1 MQDLFVK
8 KYKPKGDISFKIIE
22 WYNTDEISGSNGDDG
37 DSDGDS
43 HNDGGGK
50 TDEMYVMRCFGRT
63 ESGKSI
69 TCKITG
75 FKPFYFI
82 KVSQD
87 FSSKHFDRFTSFVK
101 NHFMLRKFKEPLVL
115 KEGCC
120 VVVKKDI
127 YGFNNEKDYKYVK
140 LVFNSYSAMMRSRYI
155 FKNPVTIPGVVLK
168 PVKMKLYESNFEP
181 FIRFC
186 HSSGIR
192 PAGWVNIKEGEYSKT
207 QSETSGQIEITV
219 PYTNLSPLPDKHD
232 QANFLQASWDIE
244 VYSHD
249 GTFPSPQ
256 VNQNVIFQIA
266 TVYKYVK
273 DTKVKMNHLLTLKK
287 CDKIDEPDTI
297 VEECGTEQEL
307 IKRFVDT
314 ISGMD
319 PDILYTYNGD
329 SFDCVYLLER
339 AKKYNLEGYV
349 KSKLSRLQKIPCV
362 MKKEIFSSSAYG
374 DNEYFRL
381 YIPGRLNYDLL
392 IHYKRGMKK
401 YSSYKLD
408 YIAQQVLGQ
417 KKHPVGVQEIFD
429 YYKSGDPKKIKIVGE
444 YCIQDCALLQRLV
457 DHHLI
462 LESNTQ
468 LANVTFVPISF
479 LVTRGQTVKVFSQIL
494 RKATQMGFLVPHT
507 NFNTDTH
514 PITAALYKDVS
525 QEFNLESKE
534 PIFVQIQS
542 SSLPRPIHAEVKGI
556 SESGKVMELVTN
568 SEIEDVENCKLI
580 HKGKSFVISKLYNS
594 EDSTL
599 DSFTGAT
606 VLEAIPGIYNENIA
620 VLDFASLYPTIMI
633 SRNLCFSTFVMQEK
647 YKNIPG
653 VKYERIAWDDNV
665 SYKLSSMCDAIGKSG
680 KSAGQVCGK
689 QAFFEDNSKH
699 YCRIHD
705 PYKKTRSKDEKFQK
719 TQVSYDFTIVQ
730 PVVDSNGKRK
740 NLGVVPALLEEL
752 YETRKSVKRQMNK
765 AYSEGNTHLGNV
777 LNSNQMAIKVSLNST
792 YGFLGRSK
800 GNMIM
805 KELGSI
811 VTSVG
816 RSLIEQSR
824 DYSEGEFKKYLSE
837 NGMLEHTIKTK
848 KTNLR
853 TLEKERL
860 LMSFKVK

>member
-1 MQDLFVK
+1 MPMDSFFIQKHKCQQEDLR
-8 KYKPKGDISFKIIE
+8 FKIIE
-22 WYNTDEISGSNGDDG
+22 WYNTDEDESTD
-37 DSDGDS
+37 DSDSENEYEHGQT
-43 HNDGGGK
+43 N
-50 TDEMYVMRCFGRT
+50 EMYIMRCFGRT
-63 ESGKSI
+63 ETGKSI
-69 TCKITG
+69 VCKISG

-82 KVSQD
+82 KVNQD
-87 FSSKHFDRFTSFVK
+87 FSSKYFDRFTSFVK
-101 NHFMLRKFKEPLVL
+101 NHFMMKKFKQPLDI
-115 KEGCC
+115 KGCC
-120 VVVKKDI
+120 ITVKKDI
-127 YGFNNEKDYKYVK
+127 YGFNNEKEYKYVK
-140 LVFNSYSAMMRSRYI
+140 LTFNSYSAMMKSRYI
-155 FKNPVTIPGVVLK
+155 FKNPITIPGVILK
-168 PVKMKLYESNFEP
+168 PLKMKLYESNFEP

-186 HSSGIR
+186 HASDIK
-192 PAGWVNIKEGEYSKT
+192 PAGWVSVKKGRY
-207 QSETSGQIEITV
+207 SETYHETSSQLEITV
-219 PYTNLSPLPDKHD
+219 KHTDILPLPDKYD

-249 GTFPSPQ
+249 GTFPLPQ
-256 VNQNVIFQIA
+256 VTQNVIFQIA

-273 DTKVKMNHLLTLKK
+273 DADTKVQHLLTLKK
-287 CDKIDEPDTI
+287 CDVIDAPNTI
-297 VEECGTEQEL
+297 VEECRTEKEL

-339 AKKYNLEGYV
+339 AKKHNLEDYV

-429 YYKSGDPKKIKIVGE
+429 YYKSGDPKKIKVIGE

-494 RKATQMGFLVPHT
+494 RKSTQMGFLVPHT

-514 PITAALYKDVS
+514 LITATLYKDVS
-525 QEFNLESKE
+525 LEFKSILDKKE
-534 PIFVQIQS
+534 PVFVQIHS
-542 SSLPRPIHAEVKGI
+542 SKLPRPLHAELKDV

-568 SEIEDVENCKLI
+568 SEIEDLCDCKLVY
-580 HKGKSFVISKLYNS
+580 KGKFFMINRLYNS
-594 EDSTL
+594 EDSAI

-633 SRNLCFSTFVMQEK
+633 SRNLCFSTFVMKEK
-647 YKNIPG
+647 YRNIPG
-653 VKYERIAWDDNV
+653 VNYERIAWDDNV
-665 SYKLSSMCDAIGKSG
+665 SYKLSSTCDAIGKSG
-680 KSAGQVCGK
+680 KSAGVICGK
-689 QAFFEDNSKH
+689 QAFFEEDSKH

-705 PYKKTRSKDEKFQK
+705 PSKKIRSKDEKFQK
-719 TQVSYDFTIVQ
+719 TKVSYDFTIVQ
-730 PVVDSNGKRK
+730 PSTCGGKRK
-740 NLGVVPALLEEL
+740 HLGVVPALLEEL
-752 YETRKSVKRQMNK
+752 YETRKLVKRQMSK
-765 AYSEGNTHLGNV
+765 AYSEGDTHLGNV

-824 DYSEGEFKKYLSE
+824 DYSEQEFKTYLSE
-837 NGMLEHTIKTK
+837 HGMLKHTIKVK
-848 KTNLR
+848 KVDLNT
-853 TLEKERL
+853 TEKERIL
-860 LMSFKVK
+860 RLFKV